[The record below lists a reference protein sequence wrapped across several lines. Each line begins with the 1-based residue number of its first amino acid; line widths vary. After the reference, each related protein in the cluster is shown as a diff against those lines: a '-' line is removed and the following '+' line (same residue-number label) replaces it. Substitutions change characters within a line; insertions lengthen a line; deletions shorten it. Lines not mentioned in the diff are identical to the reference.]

1 MEIVLIKAAQLILSL
16 SLLVIIHEF
25 GHFVLARLFKTRVE
39 KFYLFFDPW
48 FSLFKVK
55 KGDTEYGIGWLP
67 LGGYVKISGMI
78 DESMDKE
85 AMKLPPQPYEFR
97 SKKPWQRLLI
107 MIGGVIMNFLLAFII
122 YIGILYAWGEQYLP
136 TANVKYG
143 IVVDSLGM
151 KMGLQNGDKILS
163 VDNQKV
169 EDFRK
174 VIPTVMLEKAQTIQ
188 VERNGRKMD
197 VPISDEVTSLLYTNS
212 KEVISYR
219 IPFDYTI
226 DKFSKNSVAKT
237 AGLKEGDRIIGLNNQ
252 KYEYKDQFMTV
263 LKDSVGKTVT
273 LNVLRGNQE
282 MTLPLVIPETGMLG
296 LQLNQ
301 NLAKIFELRTIKYG
315 LLESIP
321 AGISKGFTTLND
333 YLKSLKLLFS
343 PKTKAYESLGGF
355 IAIGNIFPGMWDWH
369 SFWNMTALLS
379 IILGVMNLL
388 PIPALDGGHVIF
400 LLFEM
405 VTGRKPGDK
414 FMEYAQIAGMVFVFS
429 LVIYANGNDFSKY
442 IWDDLVKLLKSIF

>member
-1 MEIVLIKAAQLILSL
+1 MEVVLIKAAQLILSL
-16 SLLVIIHEF
+16 SILVIIHEF
-25 GHFVLARLFKTRVE
+25 GHFVLARVFKTRVE

-97 SKKPWQRLLI
+97 AKKSWQRLLI
-107 MIGGVIMNFLLAFII
+107 MIGGVVMNFLLAFII

-143 IVVDSLGM
+143 IEVDSIGQSL
-151 KMGLQNGDKILS
+151 GLQNGDKILS
-163 VDNQKV
+163 VGHKKV
-169 EDFRK
+169 ENFFQI
-174 VIPTVMLEKAQTIQ
+174 IPTVILDNASNVQ
-188 VERNGRKMD
+188 VERNGQQVD
-197 VPISDEVTSLLYTNS
+197 VQIPEAEFAQLIKSS
-212 KEVISYR
+212 KEVISCR
-219 IPFDYTI
+219 IPFDYKI
-226 DKFSKNSVAKT
+226 LGIAKNSAAQQ
-237 AGLKEGDRIIGLNNQ
+237 AGLMEGDQILGMNNQ
-252 KYEYKDQFMTV
+252 KYEFNDQFKSA
-263 LKDSVGKTVT
+263 LKDSVGKTVA
-273 LNVLRGNQE
+273 LNVLRNNQE
-282 MTLPLVIPETGMLG
+282 LTVPLTVPKTGLLG
-296 LQLNQ
+296 IQLGTDIT
-301 NLAKIFELRTIKYG
+301 KIFEWNTTQYG

-321 AGISKGFTTLND
+321 AGINRGITTLQN
-333 YLKSLKLLFS
+333 YLKQFRLIFS

-355 IAIGNIFPGMWDWH
+355 IAIGNIFPGMWNWY

-388 PIPALDGGHVIF
+388 PIPALDGGHVMF

-405 VTGRKPGDK
+405 ITGRKPNDK
-414 FMEYAQIAGMVFVFS
+414 FLEYAQIAGMVLLLS
-429 LVIYANGNDFSKY
+429 LVLYANGNDVFKH
-442 IWDDLVKLLKSIF
+442 WGDFLNLFK